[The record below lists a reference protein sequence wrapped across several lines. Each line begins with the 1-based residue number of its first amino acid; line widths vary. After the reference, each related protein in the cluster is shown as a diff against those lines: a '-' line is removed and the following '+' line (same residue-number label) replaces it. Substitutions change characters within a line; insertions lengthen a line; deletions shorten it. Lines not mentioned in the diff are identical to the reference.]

1 MRTLIFAVLM
11 LATVRLTAQQDP
23 EAKIILDRMAEEI
36 KQYPS
41 VQANFSLIVFDHKE
55 NKKNTTHG
63 SILIKEDKYKVA
75 SGGTTVYFNGTTMWT
90 HAEDDNEVTITEP
103 DNKDDDFLSNPA
115 KVFTIYNRDFKY
127 LYRGETTIDS
137 VLMHEIDLFPRNL
150 DQPYSRIKV
159 FIAKKTGQ
167 LAIISAVGKDGVD
180 YSVFLNKMVTNKVF
194 PDAVFTFDPSKYK
207 KITVV
212 DMRGL

>member
-1 MRTLIFAVLM
+1 M
-11 LATVRLTAQQDP
+11 LACVRLIAQQDP

-41 VQANFSLIVFDHKE
+41 IQADFSLIVLDHKE

-63 SILIKEDKYKVA
+63 SILIKGDKYKMA

-127 LYRGETTIDS
+127 LYRGETNIDS

-194 PDAVFTFDPSKYK
+194 PDEVFTFEPSKYK

>member
-1 MRTLIFAVLM
+1 M
-11 LATVRLTAQQDP
+11 LLSVPLSAQQDP

-36 KQYPS
+36 KQYQS
-41 VQANFSLIVFDHKE
+41 IQSDFSLIIFDHKE
-55 NKKNTTHG
+55 NKKNASHG
-63 SILIKEDKYKVA
+63 SILIKGDKYKVT

-90 HAEDDNEVTITEP
+90 YAEDDNEVTITEP
-103 DNKDDDFLSNPA
+103 GNQDDDFLSNPA
-115 KVFTIYNRDFKY
+115 KVFSFYNRDFKY
-127 LYRGETTIDS
+127 LYRGETTVDS

-150 DQPYSRIKV
+150 DQPYARIKV
-159 FIAKKTGQ
+159 FIVKKTGQ

-180 YSVFLNKMVTNKVF
+180 YSVFLNHMVTNKVF
-194 PDAVFTFDPSKYK
+194 PDADFTFEPAKHK